1 MIEIASDRLL
11 PLATLLAIAFAAA
24 LATVIVLAARHLRD
38 VAGRLATA
46 AVVAGVVLAV
56 ASAVFSSSRGAGTGT
71 YTAFGWPR
79 AVYTRWVSW
88 ETPDRVRGIRLQGV
102 AENAIFY
109 AAVFALAGSLGLA
122 AWRPTRIVERA

>member
-1 MIEIASDRLL
+1 VIEIAPDRLL

-24 LATVIVLAARHLRD
+24 LATVIVLAAWRLRA
-38 VAGRLATA
+38 VAGRLAAA

-56 ASAVFSSSRGAGTGT
+56 SSALFRSSRGAGTGT
-71 YTAFGWPR
+71 STAFGWPR

-88 ETPDRVRGIRLQGV
+88 ETPERVEGIRLQGI

-109 AAVFALAGSLGLA
+109 AAVSALAVSLGLA
-122 AWRPTRIVERA
+122 AWRERW